1 MGYSQKN
8 EEGFMGKIKEIPLSE
23 LQPKEFIRNKIE
35 EIAAEV
41 KNGIAI
47 NALSGG
53 VDSSVVT
60 LLGFKSL
67 GKRLKTYFIDSG
79 LMRHQ
84 EPQYVVS
91 IFKKMG
97 VPVELVNAKEQF
109 FDALKG
115 LEDPEKK
122 REAITHTFYKVVF
135 GDLVKKSGAKY
146 LLQGTNYTDVEE
158 TVAGIKRQHNILA
171 QLGIDTKK
179 AYGYHVIEPVIELRK
194 TGIRKVG
201 KALGLPKELYA
212 RPPFPGPAL
221 SARVIGEVTP
231 KRVEIVRKATKIVE
245 EELGKTSAFQY
256 LAILHQDRVTGMRK
270 GKRDFGLQI
279 EVRCW
284 DSTDALV
291 GTPTKLPFE
300 TLLRLGDR
308 ITGEVQG
315 VVSVTYNITRKPPST
330 IEAI

>member
-1 MGYSQKN
+1 MA
-8 EEGFMGKIKEIPLSE
+8 KIKEIPLAA
-23 LQPKEFIRNKIE
+23 LQPKEFIMKKIE
-35 EIAAEV
+35 EINADV
-41 KNGIAI
+41 KDGIAI

-60 LLGFKSL
+60 MLGFKAL

-97 VPVELVNAKEQF
+97 VPVVLIDAKKQF
-109 FDALKG
+109 FNALKG
-115 LEDPEKK
+115 IEDPEKK
-122 REAITHTFYKVVF
+122 REAITHIFYKVVF

-171 QLGIDTKK
+171 QIGIDTKK
-179 AYGYHVIEPVIELRK
+179 TYGYHVIEPVIELRK
-194 TGIRKVG
+194 TAIRKVG
-201 KALGLPKELYA
+201 KALGLPKEIYA

-231 KRVEIVRKATKIVE
+231 QA
-245 EELGKTSAFQY
+245 G
-256 LAILHQDRVTGMRK
+256 
-270 GKRDFGLQI
+270 
-279 EVRCW
+279 
-284 DSTDALV
+284 
-291 GTPTKLPFE
+291 
-300 TLLRLGDR
+300 GDCP
-308 ITGEVQG
+308 Q
-315 VVSVTYNITRKPPST
+315 SHHDC
-330 IEAI
+330 